1 MKRIGVLLSVAA
13 LMAPAAAQAGP
24 TVTGWSTI
32 TKFHGV
38 RGQMC
43 LLESS
48 ADYPFHVLFRVNALN
63 LESGW
68 ARAILSYKRP
78 DDTDWRGYIISHRAY
93 PGEVQEGLP
102 GSTDDQPKALR
113 VRVRLSDGRDKF
125 QRYDYADLLPCPAD
139 AQG

>member
-1 MKRIGVLLSVAA
+1 MKRMGVLLATAA
-13 LMAPAAAQAGP
+13 LVAPTAQATAAQ
-24 TVTGWSTI
+24 TGWRTI
-32 TKFHGV
+32 TRFHGV
-38 RGQMC
+38 RAQMC

-48 ADYPFHVLFRVNALN
+48 ADYPNHVLFRINARN

-68 ARAILSYKRP
+68 ARAFLSYKRP
-78 DDTDWRGYIISHRAY
+78 TDTEWRGYIISQKAY

-113 VRVRLSDGRDKF
+113 ARIRLNDGRDRF
-125 QRYDYADLLPCPAD
+125 HRYDWADLLPCPAG